1 MLGLWLKAFR
11 HSRMSYLAEVASH
24 CSNNLN
30 LAFSAV
36 SHVDLRAMSVA
47 QTDDKLPSI
56 PAQSAEDNRCAACL
70 FCLMT
75 WDGDGRVP
83 REQGGG
89 ERAGGAVWGRSER

>member
-1 MLGLWLKAFR
+1 
-11 HSRMSYLAEVASH
+11 MSYLAEVALR

-36 SHVDLRAMSVA
+36 SHVGLRAMSVA
-47 QTDDKLPSI
+47 QTDDRLPSI
-56 PAQSAEDNRCAACL
+56 QAQSAEDNRCAAWL

-83 REQGGG
+83 REQGGKK
-89 ERAGGAVWGRSER
+89 GRGSRLGQVREVNSSC